1 MNRRWLSWLGLA
13 LAFAGPAKAHV
24 GSPDVFYD
32 GLIGPYPARI
42 TIRMPGVVP
51 GRAEISVR
59 AQTDRPVEVSFLPL
73 FSKTAVTNA
82 PPPDRGQLV
91 PGEKNLYRGELW
103 LMSFGAYSIAVRM
116 RGEAGEGTVEIPVN
130 SVATRQLPLPGYLG
144 KLLLG
149 LGALLVLG
157 GLGIVAAAARES
169 ALAPGVLPGPAE
181 RRKGWLAGALTA
193 VIFALLL
200 VGGSKW
206 WSYEETTFRRHLR
219 EGAWPDLAADVR
231 VEGSQRILR
240 LTVGEKASAPDHSIR
255 LLPDHGKLIHLFL
268 VREGSRDAFGHLHP
282 VRKGAKTFE
291 VALPPLP
298 EGRYKI
304 FCDLTFEQSGVSST
318 ATNSVQLPAV
328 PGTVADAVVLKPDP
342 DDSWAIY
349 SGDSVPAA
357 TTANPVCRLPGGEQV
372 EWTSHP
378 PLRIKQD
385 AALRF
390 EVRDAAGHPVDLE
403 PYMGMTSHA
412 AVLRADGAIFSH
424 LHPAGNFSMAAQSF
438 FEAKLERETGAAG
451 EVPTDR
457 DHSKMDHSKMGHG
470 ANPGHSNSGVASISL
485 PYEFPAAGDY
495 RLWVQF
501 KINGQVMTAVF
512 DATVAAN

>member
-1 MNRRWLSWLGLA
+1 MNRRWLSCLALA
-13 LAFAGPAKAHV
+13 LAFPWPAKAHV
-24 GSPDVFYD
+24 GSPDVFYE

-51 GRAEISVR
+51 GRAEISARV
-59 AQTDRPVEVSFLPL
+59 QTDRPVVISFLPL
-73 FSKTAVTNA
+73 YSKTAVTNA
-82 PPPDRGQLV
+82 PPPDLGQLV

-116 RGEAGEGTVEIPVN
+116 RGEAGEGAVEIPVN

-169 ALAPGVLPGPAE
+169 ALAPGVSPGPTE
-181 RRKGWLAGALTA
+181 RRKGWRAGALTA

-200 VGGSKW
+200 VGGRKW
-206 WSYEETTFRRHLR
+206 WSFEETTFRRHLR

-231 VEGSQRILR
+231 VEDSQRILR
-240 LTVGEKASAPDHSIR
+240 LTVGEKTFAPDYSIR

-282 VRKGAKTFE
+282 VRKGGKTFE

-304 FCDLTFEQSGVSST
+304 LCDLTFEQSGVSST
-318 ATNSVQLPAV
+318 ATNSVQLPAI
-328 PGTVADAVVLKPDP
+328 PAPVAGAAALKSDP
-342 DDSWAIY
+342 DDSWASY
-349 SGDSVPAA
+349 SADIVPAA
-357 TTANPVCRLPGGEQV
+357 AAANPVCRLPGGEQV
-372 EWTSHP
+372 EWKSHP
-378 PLRIKQD
+378 PLRVRQD

-390 EVRDAAGHPVDLE
+390 EVRDATGHPVELE
-403 PYMGMTSHA
+403 PYMGMMSHA
-412 AVLRADGAIFSH
+412 AVLRTDGAVFSH

-438 FEAKLERETGAAG
+438 FEAKLERETGG
-451 EVPTDR
+451 VGGMPTEM

-470 ANPGHSNSGVASISL
+470 SHSSSGVSSISL

-495 RLWVQF
+495 RIWVQI
-501 KINGQVMTAVF
+501 KIDGRVMTAVF